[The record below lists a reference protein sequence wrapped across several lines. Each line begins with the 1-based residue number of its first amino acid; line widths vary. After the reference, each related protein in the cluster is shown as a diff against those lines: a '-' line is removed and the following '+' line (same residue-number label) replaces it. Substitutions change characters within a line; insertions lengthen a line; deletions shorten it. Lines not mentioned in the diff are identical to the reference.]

1 MTAATAPLTP
11 TDPKEVLAVPTIT
24 TTVRPA
30 TEAGIAAMPATI
42 AELQTLL
49 SARLTTLV
57 DVAADLHAHPEIR
70 FTETH
75 AAARLTAELELAG
88 FAVERGFARLE
99 TAFVGRWS
107 TPGAGADAPTIAIFC
122 EYDAL
127 EEIGHACGHNVIA
140 AAGLGAGMLVKD
152 ALVASP
158 VPAHLVVIGSPGEEG
173 AAGKVP
179 MIDGGVLDG
188 VDLAIMVHPSGSDAV
203 RGSSLS
209 RVALDV
215 DFHGKAAHAAGAPEI
230 GRNALDA
237 ATLSL
242 TAIGLLRQ
250 QMTDDVRIHAI
261 ITNGGQAP
269 NIIPEHAALRI
280 FVRAGDREHLLS
292 DVVPRVRACFDGAAL
307 ATGTTVEIAENTPP
321 YFSLRSNVTLV
332 DVAEAAYG
340 VLGRELE
347 PDPTL
352 AGSTDMGNV
361 SHVVP
366 SIHPMICLARDVAPH
381 TREFAAAAGSA
392 ELAPPAI
399 ADGAVMLAA
408 TALSAFR
415 DPAIVADAKATFE
428 G

>member
-1 MTAATAPLTP
+1 MSTLTARSAAAASIDAMP
-11 TDPKEVLAVPTIT
+11 TTIT
-24 TTVRPA
+24 ELRP
-30 TEAGIAAMPATI
+30 
-42 AELQTLL
+42 LL
-49 SARLTTLV
+49 ERRLATLV

-88 FAVERGFARLE
+88 FAVERGFAGLE
-99 TAFVGRWS
+99 TAFVARWS
-107 TPGAGADAPTIAIFC
+107 TTDVDAPTIAIFC

-127 EEIGHACGHNVIA
+127 EEIGHACGHNIIA
-140 AAGLGAGMLVKD
+140 ACGLGAGLLVKD
-152 ALVASP
+152 ALEASP
-158 VPAHLVVIGSPGEEG
+158 VPANLVVIGSPGEEG

-179 MIDGGVLDG
+179 MIEGGVLDG
-188 VDLAIMVHPSGSDAV
+188 VDLAMMVHPSGTDAV

-209 RVALDV
+209 RVALDI
-215 DFHGKAAHAAGAPEI
+215 DFHGKAAHAAAAPEL
-230 GRNALDA
+230 GRNALDG
-237 ATLSL
+237 ATLAL
-242 TAIGLLRQ
+242 TAIGMLRQ

-269 NIIPEHAALRI
+269 NIIPERASLRI
-280 FVRAGDREHLLS
+280 FVRAADRDHLLS
-292 DVVPRVRACFDGAAL
+292 NVVPRVRDCFEGAAI

-321 YFSLRSNVTLV
+321 YFSLRSNPTLV

-340 VLGRELE
+340 VLGRDLE
-347 PDPTL
+347 PDPTV

-392 ELAPPAI
+392 ELAPPTI
-399 ADGAVMLAA
+399 ADGALMLAA

-415 DPAIVADAKATFE
+415 EPTVVADAKATFARD
-428 G
+428 

>member
-1 MTAATAPLTP
+1 VS
-11 TDPKEVLAVPTIT
+11 TDNLS
-24 TTVRPA
+24 
-30 TEAGIAAMPATI
+30 ATI
-42 AELQTLL
+42 DELRALL
-49 SARLTTLV
+49 DTRLTTLV

-75 AAARLTAELELAG
+75 AAARLTAELELDG
-88 FAVERGFARLE
+88 FAVQRGYAGLE

-107 TPGAGADAPTIAIFC
+107 TPTADDDSPTVAIFC

-140 AAGLGAGMLVKD
+140 ASGLGAGLLVKA
-152 ALVASP
+152 ALEASP

-179 MIDGGVLDG
+179 MIEAGVLDG
-188 VDLAIMVHPSGSDAV
+188 VDLAMMVHPSGVDAV

-215 DFHGKAAHAAGAPEI
+215 DFHGFAAHAAAAPER

-242 TAIGLLRQ
+242 TAIGMLRQ
-250 QMTDDVRIHAI
+250 QLTDDVRIHAI

-269 NIIPEHAALRI
+269 NIIPERASLRV
-280 FVRAGDREHLLS
+280 FVRANEREHLLEN
-292 DVVPRVRACFDGAAL
+292 VVPRVQACFEGAAI
-307 ATGTTVEIAENTPP
+307 ATGTTVDVAENTPA
-321 YFSLRSNVTLV
+321 YFSLRSNPTLV
-332 DVAEAAYG
+332 GIAEAAYG

-347 PDPTL
+347 PDPTIV
-352 AGSTDMGNV
+352 GSTDMGNV

-381 TREFAAAAGSA
+381 TREFAAAAGGPD
-392 ELAPPAI
+392 APKTI
-399 ADGAVMLAA
+399 EDGALMLAA
-408 TALSAFR
+408 TALTAFR
-415 DPAIVADAKATFE
+415 DPQVVADAKAEFAS
-428 G
+428 

>member
-1 MTAATAPLTP
+1 MSITTAP
-11 TDPKEVLAVPTIT
+11 EA
-24 TTVRPA
+24 VRPA
-30 TEAGIAAMPATI
+30 TEASVAAMPATI
-42 AELQTLL
+42 AELRALL
-49 SARLTTLV
+49 EPRLATLV

-70 FTETH
+70 FTEVH

-88 FAVERGFARLE
+88 FAVDRGFAGLD

-107 TPGAGADAPTIAIFC
+107 TPGAGDDAPTIAIFC

-140 AAGLGAGMLVKD
+140 AAGLGAGILVKD
-152 ALVASP
+152 ALEASP

-179 MIDGGVLDG
+179 MIDGGVLEG

-215 DFHGKAAHAAGAPEI
+215 DFHGKAAHAAGAPEL
-230 GRNALDA
+230 GRNALDG

-269 NIIPEHAALRI
+269 NIIPERASLRI
-280 FVRAGDREHLLS
+280 FVRAGDRDHLLS

-321 YFSLRSNVTLV
+321 YFSLRSNATLV
-332 DVAEAAYG
+332 DVAESAYA

-347 PDPTL
+347 PNPTL

-366 SIHPMICLARDVAPH
+366 SIHPMICLAPGVAAH
-381 TREFAAAAGSA
+381 TREFAAAAGDTA
-392 ELAPPAI
+392 LATPAI
-399 ADGAVMLAA
+399 ADGALVLAA
-408 TALSAFR
+408 TALAAFR
-415 DPAIVADAKATFE
+415 DPAVVADAQETFE